1 MYEVEFKIPE
11 NKAYRASAVRDAI
24 MKILTPT
31 INAGTCITV
40 HTSIGDSIY
49 PVCVHGEYT
58 EDLEPMDEIKK
69 LAYEAGTYILKGGG
83 MNMKRWK
90 ILWTDK
96 EGKSFEQVFEFEKL
110 SDALRCIGEDI
121 ASILATKEIEPAMI
135 LERDDFVTV
144 TQRDD
149 RTSGKIQEILLVSTE
164 DDIVEVEMLLENT
177 RDKENPIYI
186 RAYLSQIT
194 PFNPRNPP
202 E

>member
-1 MYEVEFKIPE
+1 
-11 NKAYRASAVRDAI
+11 
-24 MKILTPT
+24 
-31 INAGTCITV
+31 
-40 HTSIGDSIY
+40 
-49 PVCVHGEYT
+49 
-58 EDLEPMDEIKK
+58 MD
-69 LAYEAGTYILKGGG
+69 
-83 MNMKRWK
+83 MKRWK

-110 SDALRCIGEDI
+110 SDALRCIGENV
-121 ASILATKEIEPAMI
+121 ASILATKEIEPTMI
-135 LERDDFVTV
+135 LEKDDFVTV

-177 RDKENPIYI
+177 REKENPIYI